1 MSTSSEQQS
10 SSENR
15 VELFNSSCSWRLVI
29 TILVLPIAKSVH
41 LNYDQALGHFL
52 QHDLLIAHG
61 GLRHLQDTVQDGGSK
76 CSRFS
81 SCSPVQGSEV
91 GPCLPEFTL
100 LTILFFLHLAD
111 YAVTSNKDNKGS
123 HPLIFF
129 LKDGFPRVFRTLPT
143 VPLQTVV
150 SRAIFICAS

>member
-100 LTILFFLHLAD
+100 FTRLFLLHLAD
-111 YAVTSNKDNKGS
+111 CAVASNKDNIKGS
-123 HPLIFF
+123 HRLIF
-129 LKDGFPRVFRTLPT
+129 LSDPSPIIGYACHSLTHSLT
-143 VPLQTVV
+143 D
-150 SRAIFICAS
+150 